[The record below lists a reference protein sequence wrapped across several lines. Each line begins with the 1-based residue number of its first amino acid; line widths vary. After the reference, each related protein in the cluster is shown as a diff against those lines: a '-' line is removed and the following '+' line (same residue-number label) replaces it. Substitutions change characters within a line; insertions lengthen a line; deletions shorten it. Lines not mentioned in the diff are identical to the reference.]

1 MDGTLIDNTGAV
13 SEENVSLIKSTGIPM
28 TLVSARA
35 PMEMMEAIEKLD
47 LTGAQ
52 VGFNG
57 ALIYRVDNG
66 RVLPLH
72 SQPIAKKMFI
82 LFLVRFMRN
91 FQRSVCYTMICINGI
106 VMRLIR
112 EFFLSRKLRNKNQHE
127 QCCSAIF

>member
-35 PMEMMEAIEKLD
+35 PMEMMAAIEKLD

-57 ALIYRVDNG
+57 ALIY